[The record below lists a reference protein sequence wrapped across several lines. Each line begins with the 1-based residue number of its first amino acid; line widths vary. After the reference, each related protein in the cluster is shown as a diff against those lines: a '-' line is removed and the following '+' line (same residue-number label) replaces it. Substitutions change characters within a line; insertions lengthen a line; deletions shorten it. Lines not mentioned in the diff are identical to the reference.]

1 MLLQIQYKAGLVFD
15 IYQYPNI
22 PKPLKK
28 RLTINPVKMKRT
40 LIAILSAVV
49 LFSCKKEIKELP
61 GNTQTGAN
69 TFGAKINGE
78 FWAPQGFGPIPAN
91 DILEAAALGD
101 DIRINARNF
110 ASSPNET
117 EFAFYI
123 QNVLAPG
130 TYSLNTFASHPTTA
144 TSYAYYVK
152 RRLTPISEWVTSA
165 SKTGSVTIT
174 KIDRV
179 AKIVSGTFEFTATP
193 LVAGDA
199 PLVVTEGRFDIKLL

>member
-1 MLLQIQYKAGLVFD
+1 
-15 IYQYPNI
+15 
-22 PKPLKK
+22 
-28 RLTINPVKMKRT
+28 MKRT
-40 LIAILSAVV
+40 VIVIFSAFV

-61 GNTQTGAN
+61 ANTQTGAN

-78 FWAPQGFGPIPAN
+78 FWTPQGFGPIPAN

-101 DIRINARNF
+101 DIRIYARNF

-130 TYSLNTFASHPTTA
+130 TYSLNTTAAHPTTA

-152 RRLTPISEWVTSA
+152 RRLTPISEWVTSP

-193 LVAGDA
+193 LVSGDA

>member
-1 MLLQIQYKAGLVFD
+1 LYKSK
-15 IYQYPNI
+15 I

-28 RLTINPVKMKRT
+28 RFSTNPVKMKRT
-40 LIAILSAVV
+40 IRVLTLAFF
-49 LFSCKKEIKELP
+49 LFSCKKEITELP
-61 GNTQTGAN
+61 NVTQTGAN
-69 TFGAKINGE
+69 TFGAKVNGE
-78 FWAPQGFGPIPAN
+78 FWAPQGFGPLPAN

-123 QNVLAPG
+123 RNVLAPG
-130 TYSLNTFASHPTTA
+130 TFSLNTDASHPTTSS
-144 TSYAYYVK
+144 SYGYYVK
-152 RRLTPISEWVTSA
+152 RRLTPISEWITSS
-165 SKTGSVTIT
+165 SKTGTITIT
-174 KIDRV
+174 KIDRT
-179 AKIVSGTFEFTATP
+179 AKIVSGTFEFTANP